1 MRAEAPVTRAAGLGG
16 DKRAYRASRR
26 DEMKKGMYEDPSNC
40 TKIPRNPGDGEGNL
54 LVVRLREIRQAA
66 FMRRFAQ
73 RVGVHP
79 FEI

>member
-1 MRAEAPVTRAAGLGG
+1 MRAEEPVTRAVGLGG
-16 DKRAYRASRR
+16 DKQDYPASRR

-40 TKIPRNPGDGEGNL
+40 TKIPRNPSDGEGNL

-66 FMRRFAQ
+66 SMRRFAQ
-73 RVGVHP
+73 RVGDHP